1 MPLADELAHLQLLNL
16 PLGLLT
22 QCSPNL
28 PQCCPK
34 PTQSPSPTP
43 AATSTTALASGASAV
58 FATSAPGAVISLT
71 GNWNAP
77 PPVDQLPLV
86 TPLRPLQLER
96 ELSFHP
102 DKDFVSQLIHNIR
115 HGCCIGYEGPH
126 FPHIA
131 RHLPSA
137 RAHPHIISE
146 ALAKECQ
153 AGRMAGSYSA
163 PPLPNT
169 RCSGLGVVPKKDGG
183 WRTICDL
190 SSPPGSS
197 INDFIDPQRY
207 SLRYCTIDSAIAIL
221 NAIGPGALIGK
232 FDLQNSFRI
241 MPVRKEDWHLL
252 AIHWEG
258 QWYLDKCLPFGLRS
272 SPALFNQLAETLVW
286 ALRHNHGVTHIIN
299 YLASSRLGRR
309 TQTRANVICSS

>member
-1 MPLADELAHLQLLNL
+1 MP
-16 PLGLLT
+16 
-22 QCSPNL
+22 
-28 PQCCPK
+28 
-34 PTQSPSPTP
+34 
-43 AATSTTALASGASAV
+43 
-58 FATSAPGAVISLT
+58 
-71 GNWNAP
+71 P

-86 TPLRPLQLER
+86 TPIRPLQLER
-96 ELSFHP
+96 ELAFYP

-153 AGRMAGSYSA
+153 AERMAGPYSS
-163 PPLPNT
+163 PPLPNA

-190 SSPPGSS
+190 SSPPSSS

-207 SLRYCTIDSAIAIL
+207 SLRYCTIDSAVAIL
-221 NAIGPGALIGK
+221 NAIGPGALMGK
-232 FDLQNSFRI
+232 LDLQNAFRI

-258 QWYLDKCLPFGLRS
+258 HWYLDKCLPFGLRS
-272 SPALFNQLAETLVW
+272 SPALFNQLAEALVL
-286 ALRHNHGVTHIIN
+286 ALRHNHGVIHHLDDFFTAGPADSDTCKRNMQLMTGLCKSIN
-299 YLASSRLGRR
+299 SPIKHEKTEGPYTTLTFLGIQLDSIAMTGSN
-309 TQTRANVICSS
+309 TQRGAAPLTPYPR